1 MKQSIEKKI
10 AELVKQKGGRAFYV
24 GGYVRDKLLGI
35 ENKDIDIEIHGIEP
49 LVLLDILKKV
59 GKPLK
64 FGNSFGIYS
73 LRDYHLDIALPRK
86 EKAIGKGH
94 KDFEITVDPYIGY
107 KKAAKRRDF
116 TINAIMEDVLT
127 GEIIDY
133 FNGVEDLKKKI
144 IRHIDDK
151 TFIEDPL
158 RVLRACQFASRFR
171 FKIAKET
178 INLCKSIDL
187 KTLSKERIEEELKK
201 ALIKGD
207 KPSLFF
213 AYLRKMHQ
221 LDYWFKEIKSL
232 IGIKQDPLFHPEGD
246 VYIHTMKVLDKAS
259 NYRNE
264 VDKPYYFMLSALCHD
279 FGKTVTTQMIN
290 GHIHAYNHEI
300 EGLPIV
306 KEFLCRI
313 SNNKELRRYVLN
325 MVEMHMRPNKCMHDK
340 SAIKKTNKM
349 FDEAVAKKDLIYL
362 AMADACFIIEG
373 KQFKQ
378 DYEFLFDRLKT
389 YEEYMARPYVSGDDL
404 LKADLKANKSFKDI
418 LEYAHKLRL
427 AGINKD
433 DALKQVLVYVRKEGN
448 K

>member
-1 MKQSIEKKI
+1 MKQQVEKQI

-35 ENKDIDIEIHGIEP
+35 ENKDIDIAVHGIEP
-49 LVLLDILKKV
+49 NVLLNILKKV

-64 FGNSFGIYS
+64 YGKSFGIYS

-94 KDFEITVDPYIGY
+94 KDFEITIDPYIGY

-116 TINAIMEDVLT
+116 TINAIMEDVLS

-133 FNGVEDLKKKI
+133 FNGVEDLKKKT

-158 RVLRACQFASRFR
+158 RVLRACQFASRFK

-178 INLCKSIDL
+178 IELCKNIDL

-201 ALIKGD
+201 ALIKGA

-213 AYLRKMHQ
+213 DYLKRMKQ
-221 LDYWFKEIKSL
+221 LDYWFKEVKEL
-232 IGIKQDPLFHPEGD
+232 IGLKQDPLYHPEGD
-246 VYIHTMKVLDKAS
+246 VYIHTMKVLDKAA
-259 NYRNE
+259 NYRDE

-279 FGKTVTTQMIN
+279 FGKIVTTNEIN
-290 GHIHAYNHEI
+290 GHIHAYYHEI
-300 EGLPIV
+300 EGVEIV
-306 KEFLCRI
+306 KEFLNRI
-313 SNNKELRRYVLN
+313 SNNKDLRRYVLN
-325 MVEMHMRPNKCMHDK
+325 MVSMHMRPNKCMHDH

-349 FDEAVAKKDLIYL
+349 FDEAIAKKDLIYL
-362 AMADACFIIEG
+362 AMADACLIIEG
-373 KQFKQ
+373 KEFKG
-378 DYEFLFDRLKT
+378 DYKFLFDRLRI

-404 LKADLKANKSFKDI
+404 LKAGLKADESFKDV

-427 AGINKD
+427 AGIEKEE
-433 DALKQVLVYVRKEGN
+433 ALKQVLAYAKKGN